1 MNKKSTTIW
10 QRARQDALKI
20 FLYSIPVSV
29 ILIIIEYYFGE
40 LILHLTSNI
49 NYPIFLSPLLKF

>member
-29 ILIIIEYYFGE
+29 ILIIIEYYFG
-40 LILHLTSNI
+40 IDFAFN
-49 NYPIFLSPLLKF
+49 F